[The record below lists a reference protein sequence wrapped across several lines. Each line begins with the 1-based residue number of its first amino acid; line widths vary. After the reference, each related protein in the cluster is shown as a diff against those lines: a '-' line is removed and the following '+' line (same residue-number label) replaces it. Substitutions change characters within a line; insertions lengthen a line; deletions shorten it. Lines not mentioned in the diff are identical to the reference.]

1 MTTTTDEPDAP
12 ETPQSPDVESDVK
25 PSRWAAWRAH
35 SFGPASEQPYRRRTS
50 DWFRVVIGIGILA
63 FSIWHQDDPGT
74 FERNLF
80 TTLNGLPNDLDTL
93 FRGLYAVGA
102 LWALAL
108 VVVAA
113 LVARRWRLARD
124 MAIGGIAA
132 WVLARFIGT
141 IVVENA
147 TLKDA
152 LDVVTRIGD
161 ESVAFP
167 AVRVAVIVAVI
178 SVASPYL
185 TRPVR
190 RLGQLLVLLIAVASM
205 YLGTTLP
212 DGLLAAVAL
221 GWTIAALVH
230 LSFGSPGG
238 RPTAAQ
244 VQATLVE
251 LGVDATDVHLMPRQP
266 STGTAMCAHD
276 VAGALAIRVLGRDEA
291 DAQLMSKFWRSI
303 AYKDGGPALHSTRLE
318 DVEAQA
324 YAMLLA
330 ERAGVRVPPVVVAGS
345 AGPGMAL
352 IASRMPSGRVL
363 AEVDPADITD
373 SLLAEL
379 WKQVAALHAARVS
392 HGRLNALHVVVDGT
406 DVGITDFEFA
416 AGAAE
421 TGRRAADVAELL
433 VSTALLVGDDRAVAA
448 ARAGLGDDEIIAA
461 LPYLQPAALSRDLRT
476 DRKHRKERSKQVESV
491 RAAAAAAV
499 GTDEPPLQE
508 LHRVS
513 GTNLMMAIGT
523 LIAIF
528 ALLSQV
534 GDPQTLWDTITSA
547 DLFWLAVAMVIS
559 LLTNFATAIALMGTV
574 PINLPLVRTAELQL
588 SMSFSNLAV
597 PAIGGM
603 AAQIRFLQK
612 QGVDLASAVASGGLL
627 INVGN
632 IVAQVILL
640 GIALLLAPAKIHVDP
655 IDTQK
660 LVTLILLVIVVA
672 VILVGLIL
680 GIPKLR
686 KLVVPPTKAAA
697 ATLWEAMR
705 SPRRVALLLGGN
717 AINALMYA
725 GVYMACIYAFGGSIN
740 FWTLLSLNIIIST
753 LASLVPVPGGNTA
766 VSSVGMSGALAAVGV
781 PTDIAVAA
789 VLADQLVASFL
800 PAVPGWWATNDLLHD
815 DYL

>member
-1 MTTTTDEPDAP
+1 MTTTTDAPDAP
-12 ETPQSPDVESDVK
+12 DSPATEPEQ
-25 PSRWAAWRAH
+25 PSRLAAWRAH

-50 DWFRVVIGIGILA
+50 DWVRLVIGVGILVFA
-63 FSIWHQDDPGT
+63 IWHQDDPGT

-80 TTLNGLPNDLDTL
+80 TTLNGLPSELDTF
-93 FRGLYAVGA
+93 FRLLYALGA

-108 VVVAA
+108 VVIAA

-124 MAIGGIAA
+124 LAIGGVASWA
-132 WVLARFIGT
+132 LARLIGT
-141 IVVENA
+141 LVVENA
-147 TLKDA
+147 SLTHA

-161 ESVAFP
+161 DSVSFP
-167 AVRVAVIVAVI
+167 AVRVAVIVAII

-185 TRPVR
+185 TRPIR
-190 RLGQLLVLLIAVASM
+190 RLGQLLVLLIAIASM

-221 GWTIAALVH
+221 GWSIAALVH
-230 LSFGSPGG
+230 LIFGSPGG

-251 LGVDATDVHLMPRQP
+251 LGVDAHGVHLLPAQP
-266 STGTAMCAHD
+266 NTGTAMSARD
-276 VAGALAIRVLGRDEA
+276 DTGELMVRVLGRDEA
-291 DAQLMSKFWRSI
+291 DAQLLSKFWRSL
-303 AYKDGGPALHSTRLE
+303 AYKDGGPALHTTRLE

-324 YAMLLA
+324 YALLLA
-330 ERAGVRVPPVVVAGS
+330 ERAGMHVPSVVVAGS

-352 IASRMPSGRVL
+352 IAARMPSG
-363 AEVDPADITD
+363 T
-373 SLLAEL
+373 LLADLDPTEVTDAML
-379 WKQVAALHAARVS
+379 DDVWKQVAALHAARVA
-392 HGRLNALHVVVDGT
+392 HGRMNSTHVFADGAAVT
-406 DVGITDFEFA
+406 IADFEVASSA
-416 AGAAE
+416 AG

-448 ARAGLGDDEIIAA
+448 ATAAIGHDAIVEA
-461 LPYLQPAALSRDLRT
+461 LPYLQSAALSHDLRT
-476 DRKHRKERSKQVESV
+476 DRRHRKQRSKEVASV

-523 LIAIF
+523 LIAVF

-534 GDPQTLWDTITSA
+534 GSPQELWDTVTSA
-547 DLFWLAVAMVIS
+547 DLIWLILALVVS
-559 LLTNFATAIALMGTV
+559 LLTNFATAVALMGTV

-632 IVAQVILL
+632 IVAQVMLL
-640 GIALLLAPAKIHVDP
+640 GVALLLAPTAIHVDP

-660 LVTLILLVIVVA
+660 LVTLILLVIVLA
-672 VILVGLIL
+672 VIVVGLVL

-686 KLVVPPTKAAA
+686 NYVVPPTKAAA
-697 ATLWEAMR
+697 ATLWEAVR
-705 SPRRVALLLGGN
+705 SPRRVLLLLGGN
-717 AINALMYA
+717 AINAMMYA
-725 GVYMACIYAFGGSIN
+725 GVYMCCIQAFGGSIN

-753 LASLVPVPGGNTA
+753 LASLVPIPGGNTA

-789 VLADQLVASFL
+789 VLADQLVTSFI
-800 PAVPGWWATNDLLHD
+800 PAVPGWWATNNLLHD

>member
-1 MTTTTDEPDAP
+1 MTATVETTDAP
-12 ETPQSPDVESDVK
+12 SDK
-25 PSRWAAWRAH
+25 PSRLEHWRAH
-35 SFGPASEQPYRRRTS
+35 SFGPASEEPYRRRTS
-50 DWFRVVIGIGILA
+50 DWVRFVVGASIFA
-63 FSIWHQDDPGT
+63 FTIWHQDDPT
-74 FERNLF
+74 QFEKNLF
-80 TTLNGLPNDLDTL
+80 TTLNGLPNQLDSFFHL
-93 FRGLYAVGA
+93 VYALGA

-108 VVVAA
+108 VIIAA
-113 LVARRWRLARD
+113 LVFKRWRLARD
-124 MAIGGIAA
+124 LAIGGLVTWA
-132 WVLARFIGT
+132 LARVVGAL
-141 IVVENA
+141 VVENSDLLHSLN
-147 TLKDA
+147 TVVRIDKDA
-152 LDVVTRIGD
+152 PG
-161 ESVAFP
+161 FP
-167 AVRVAVIVAVI
+167 AVRVAIIVAVI

-185 TRPVR
+185 TRPIR
-190 RLGQLLVLLIAVASM
+190 RLGQVLVLIMAISSL
-205 YLGTTLP
+205 YLGATLP
-212 DGLLAAVAL
+212 DGALAAVAL
-221 GWTIAALVH
+221 GWTVAALVH
-230 LSFGSPGG
+230 LAFGSPGG

-244 VQATLVE
+244 VQATLLE
-251 LGVDATDVHLMPRQP
+251 LGVDAHDVHLEPVQS
-266 STGTAMCAHD
+266 STGTLMSASDEHGELI
-276 VAGALAIRVLGRDEA
+276 VRVLGRDEA
-291 DAQLMSKFWRSI
+291 DAQLMSKAWRSI

-324 YAMLLA
+324 YALLLA
-330 ERAGVRVPPVVVAGS
+330 ERAGVDVPPVVVAGS

-352 IASRMPSGRVL
+352 IASRPLPGTAL
-363 AEVDPADITD
+363 CDVDAASVTD
-373 SLLAEL
+373 AMLVDL
-379 WKQVAALHAARVS
+379 WKQVGALHAARVA
-392 HGRLNALHVVVDGT
+392 HGRLNCRHVVVDGAKL
-406 DVGITDFEFA
+406 GIADFEWA
-416 AGAAE
+416 TGAAAS
-421 TGRRAADVAELL
+421 GRRAADVAELL
-433 VSTALLVGDDRAVAA
+433 VSTALVVGDDRAVAA
-448 ARAGLGDDEIIAA
+448 ARTGLGDAEIVDA
-461 LPYLQPAALSRDLRT
+461 LPYLQPAALSRDLRA
-476 DRKHRKERSKQVESV
+476 DRRHRKERSKQVESV
-491 RAAAAAAV
+491 RAAAATAT
-499 GTDEPPLQE
+499 GTEEPPLQE

-513 GTNLMMAIGT
+513 GTNLMMAVGT

-534 GDPQTLWDTITSA
+534 GSPQELWDTITNA
-547 DLFWLAVAMVIS
+547 DLFWLIVALIIS

-640 GIALLLAPAKIHVDP
+640 GIALLLAPSKIHVEP

-660 LVTLILLVIVVA
+660 LVTLVLVVIVIA

-686 KLVVPPTKAAA
+686 NYVVPPTKAAA
-697 ATLWEAMR
+697 ATLWAAMR

-717 AINALMYA
+717 AINAMMYA
-725 GVYMACIYAFGGSIN
+725 GVYMACIAAFGGSIN

-753 LASLVPVPGGNTA
+753 LASLVPIPGGNTA

-789 VLADQLVASFL
+789 VLADQLVASFI
-800 PAVPGWWATNDLLHD
+800 PAVPGWWATNNLLHD

>member
-1 MTTTTDEPDAP
+1 MTASADTIEAP
-12 ETPQSPDVESDVK
+12 VETP
-25 PSRWAAWRAH
+25 SRMASWRAH

-50 DWFRVVIGIGILA
+50 DWVRLVVGASIFA
-63 FSIWHQDDPGT
+63 FTIWHQDDPT
-74 FERNLF
+74 QFEKNLF
-80 TTLNGLPNDLDTL
+80 TTLNGLPDQLDSL
-93 FRGLYAVGA
+93 FHLLYGIGA
-102 LWALAL
+102 LWGLGL
-108 VVVAA
+108 VVIAA
-113 LVARRWRLARD
+113 LVFKRWRLARD
-124 MAIGGIAA
+124 MAIGGVATWA
-132 WVLARFIGT
+132 IGRL
-141 IVVENA
+141 VA
-147 TLKDA
+147 SL
-152 LDVVTRIGD
+152 VVTNSDLMHSLDAVVRVDKDTPG
-161 ESVAFP
+161 FP
-167 AVRVAVIVAVI
+167 AVRVAILVVVI

-190 RLGQLLVLLIAVASM
+190 RIGQFLILLMAVTAL
-205 YLGTTLP
+205 YLGATLP
-212 DGLLAAVAL
+212 DGALAAVAL

-230 LSFGSPGG
+230 LVFGSPGG
-238 RPTAAQ
+238 RPTTAQ

-251 LGVDATDVHLMPRQP
+251 LGVDARDVHLLPDQQG
-266 STGTAMCAHD
+266 TGTLMSAHD
-276 VAGALAIRVLGRDEA
+276 EHGELLVRVLGRDEA
-291 DAQLMSKFWRSI
+291 DAQLMSKAWRGI
-303 AYKDGGPALHSTRLE
+303 AYKDGGPTIHNTRLE

-324 YAMLLA
+324 YALLLA
-330 ERAGVRVPPVVVAGS
+330 ERAGVDVPRVVVAGR

-352 IASRMPSGRVL
+352 IASRPLPGTRLSDVDAALVTNDML
-363 AEVDPADITD
+363 AD
-373 SLLAEL
+373 L
-379 WKQVAALHAARVS
+379 WRQVAALHEARVA
-392 HGRLNALHVVVDGT
+392 HGRLNARHVMVDGEKL
-406 DVGITDFEFA
+406 GIADFEYA
-416 AGAAE
+416 SGAAA
-421 TGRRAADVAELL
+421 TGRRTADVAELL

-448 ARAGLGDDEIIAA
+448 ARSGLGDEAIIEA

-476 DRKHRKERSKQVESV
+476 DRHHRKERAQEVESV
-491 RAAAAAAV
+491 RAAAATAS

-534 GDPQTLWDTITSA
+534 GSPQELWDTITNA
-547 DLFWLAVAMVIS
+547 DIFWLIVALVIS

-574 PINLPLVRTAELQL
+574 PINLPLIRTAELQL

-632 IVAQVILL
+632 IVAQVMLL
-640 GIALLLAPAKIHVDP
+640 GIAILLAPTKIHVEP

-660 LVTLILLVIVVA
+660 LVTLVLVVIVLAVVA
-672 VILVGLIL
+672 VGLIL

-686 KLVVPPTKAAA
+686 NYVVPPTKAAA

-725 GVYMACIYAFGGSIN
+725 GVYMACIKAFGGSIN
-740 FWTLLSLNIIIST
+740 FWTLLSLNIIVST
-753 LASLVPVPGGNTA
+753 LASLVPIPGGNTA

-781 PTDIAVAA
+781 PTEIAVAA
-789 VLADQLVASFL
+789 VLADQLVASFI
-800 PAVPGWWATNDLLHD
+800 PAVPGWWATNNLLHD